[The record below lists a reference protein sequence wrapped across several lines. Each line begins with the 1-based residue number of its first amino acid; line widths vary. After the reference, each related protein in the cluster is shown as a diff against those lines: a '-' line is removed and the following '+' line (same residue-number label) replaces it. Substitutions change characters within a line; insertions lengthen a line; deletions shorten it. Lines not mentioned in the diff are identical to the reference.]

1 MSRNIER
8 EFPRVQ
14 EKLEILAGERGR
26 PDDAAVRL
34 RQLRGVIQNL
44 PQVPNSVQVS
54 AAPTMQEHNALQA
67 DVQKLFDVFNAL
79 RALLR

>member
-8 EFPRVQ
+8 EFPRVH

-26 PDDAAVRL
+26 PEDAAIRL
-34 RQLRGVIQNL
+34 RQLRSAIQNL
-44 PQVPNSVQVS
+44 PQVPESGEVS
-54 AAPTMQEHNALQA
+54 AAPTMQEYNTLQA
-67 DVQKLFDVFNAL
+67 DVKKLFDAFNAL